1 MPRTAAITEP
11 AVVVLRRVEVIPV
24 MARLVVV
31 ALVVVELPTL
41 SAVIVDDALEMNP
54 AVNCRSVEV
63 ELPIEVG
70 VNGKMEESD
79 EDDTLLL
86 KVLQSA
92 AARQPKVEASAV
104 LQVTAPEA
112 QARAPEKVVVAAA

>member
-1 MPRTAAITEP
+1 VPRTAAITEP

-112 QARAPEKVVVAAA
+112 